1 MGMLAAMVAA
11 SEHAGSVV
19 NDLRRRDISSGDPPT
34 GERRA
39 VRSRRSRGRPRN
51 ANIDKQVLAAVL
63 QVLRTRGYKAVTID
77 GIARK
82 VNRARS
88 SIYRRWPSK
97 SHLVAYCIVTAMGA
111 SPATDEGALRK
122 DLRAA
127 AGTLRRAFSGPL
139 KQALPGLVADMAQDR
154 ELAEAVR
161 NQVLAARRKSM
172 RDAID
177 RARARGEARRGLD
190 VELLLDMLAGPFY
203 FRTLFGHA
211 PIDRRMTRDVVE
223 YVLKIV
229 APRR

>member
-1 MGMLAAMVAA
+1 MFAPLLEAR
-11 SEHAGSVV
+11 EHAGPIVSA
-19 NDLRRRDISSGDPPT
+19 LRRKAIPGDGPLT
-34 GERRA
+34 RESRA
-39 VRSRRSRGRPRN
+39 VRGRRTRGRPRN

-82 VNRARS
+82 VDRARS

-97 SHLVAYCIVTAMGA
+97 PHLVAYCIVSTMGA

-139 KQALPGLVADMAQDR
+139 RQALPGLVADMAQDQ

-161 NQVLAARRKSM
+161 HQVLAARRKSM
-172 RDAID
+172 RDAFE
-177 RARARGEARRGLD
+177 RARVRGEARQGLD

-211 PIDRRMTRDVVE
+211 RIDRRMTREVVE

-229 APRR
+229 APKR